1 MDILPFIV
9 AHLGSF
15 ALFILIYEGISQTS
29 RCVRKYIEQDTLQEV
44 EHTKQ
49 LRIDLIRQAVQ
60 HDHLHLADVRGA
72 LRELDGEYDEEDD
85 ETEPALETP
94 PPRVYQG
101 VGRVPNDPQPL

>member
-1 MDILPFIV
+1 
-9 AHLGSF
+9 
-15 ALFILIYEGISQTS
+15 
-29 RCVRKYIEQDTLQEV
+29 
-44 EHTKQ
+44 
-49 LRIDLIRQAVQ
+49 
-60 HDHLHLADVRGA
+60 LHFADVRGA